1 MASGNGKLLSDIK
14 TGAGYAI
21 GFSLALGAI
30 KIVNDMI
37 GGIIP
42 RPFVLANAGTFN
54 TLSPDSTFTEYTLH

>member
-1 MASGNGKLLSDIK
+1 MVNGNGKLFSDIK

-30 KIVNDMI
+30 KLINDMI

-42 RPFVLANAGTFN
+42 RPFVLAQAGTFN
-54 TLSPDSTFTEYTLH
+54 TLRPNEGATEYSI